1 MFIHNELYKFWL
13 PSIGVWDSHLL
24 TLTVKWLDEQE
35 LLLIGKIHHLDR
47 AEFGVKMSWE
57 YKKKSDSGHMS
68 WCVDAARPNLVFT
81 NKSLAPESQPSIFNY
96 QLLTA
101 NKLVM
106 SVGKYEET
114 VMLESDWRRLREQRY
129 DGKLI
134 RRLWEEKVRAEIPQR
149 LISLAK

>member
-13 PSIGVWDSHLL
+13 PSIGVWDSPLL

-35 LLLIGKIHHLDR
+35 LLLIGKIHHLHQ

-81 NKSLAPESQPSIFNY
+81 NKSLAPESSPRIFNY
-96 QLLTA
+96 QLLAA

-114 VMLESDWRRLREQRY
+114 VMLESDRRRLREQRY

>member
-13 PSIGVWDSHLL
+13 PSTGVWDSHLL
-24 TLTVKWLDEQE
+24 TLTVKWLHEEE
-35 LLLIGKIHHLDR
+35 LLLIGKIHHLHQ

-57 YKKKSDSGHMS
+57 YKKKSESGHMS

-81 NKSLAPESQPSIFNY
+81 NKSLAPESSPRIFNY
-96 QLLTA
+96 QLLAA

-106 SVGKYEET
+106 SIGKYEET
-114 VMLESDWRRLREQRY
+114 VMLESDRRRLREQRY

>member
-24 TLTVKWLDEQE
+24 TLTVKWLDEEE
-35 LLLIGKIHHLDR
+35 LLLISKIHHLHQ

-81 NKSLAPESQPSIFNY
+81 NKSLAPESSPRIFNY
-96 QLLTA
+96 QLLAA

-114 VMLESDWRRLREQRY
+114 VMLESDRRRLREQRY